1 MRHSSRLV
9 LLAALA
15 CARRDGARQAAR
27 PLVDTSRVVLD
38 SMPSASASVYTTA
51 ALDEA
56 PTTIRCASPAYPDT
70 LRRVGVQGRVLLEL
84 VIDTLGHPEAGS
96 VRTLSS
102 PHDSLST
109 LAMHAMHA
117 CEFTPA
123 RVRGRAVRVRVQIPI
138 DFKINAP

>member
-1 MRHSSRLV
+1 MRLLSRLV
-9 LLAALA
+9 FLALA
-15 CARRDGARQAAR
+15 CAPGNGARQAAR

-38 SMPSASASVYTTA
+38 SMPGSSITVYTTA

-56 PTTIRCASPAYPDT
+56 PATIRCASPAYPDT
-70 LRRVGVQGRVLLEL
+70 LRRLGVQGRVMLEL
-84 VIDTLGHPEAGS
+84 VIDTLGHPETGS

-102 PHDSLST
+102 PHDSLSS
-109 LAMHAMHA
+109 LAIHAMQA

-123 RVRGRAVRVRVQIPI
+123 RVRGRAVRVLVQIPI

>member
-70 LRRVGVQGRVLLEL
+70 LRRVGVQGRVMLEL

-109 LAMHAMHA
+109 LAMHVMHA